1 MGGKLRGVRRF
12 DVEISSAGESLFIES
27 PVDVAAELGT
37 EARVAVAGRLN
48 DCPFE
53 SALVPAGG
61 RHVLFIQRALSERA
75 RVAAGDRAELWL
87 WRIPEPALADA
98 PRRPQR

>member
-12 DVEISSAGESLFIES
+12 EVEVKSAGGGLFIES
-27 PVDVAAELGT
+27 PVGASELGT

-48 DCPFE
+48 DCPFQ

-61 RHVLFIQRALSERA
+61 RHVLFIGRALEKEA
-75 RVAAGDRAELWL
+75 RLEPGAVAELWM
-87 WRIPEPALADA
+87 WRIPEPAL
-98 PRRPQR
+98 RRDRPA